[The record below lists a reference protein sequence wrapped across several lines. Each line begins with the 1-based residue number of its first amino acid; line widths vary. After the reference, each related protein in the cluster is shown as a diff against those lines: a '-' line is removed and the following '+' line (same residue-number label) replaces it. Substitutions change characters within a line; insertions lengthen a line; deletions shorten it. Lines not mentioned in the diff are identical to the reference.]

1 MTRHPAQAEPGY
13 RTGLDG
19 PIEAMRQ
26 SDTPPTH
33 EGTDMTDTTTLAE
46 NIVPVAF
53 IEVVREKLAT
63 FAARCAKKGMP
74 TPVLTLGKQEQ
85 RIVCRL
91 SGGTHV
97 HDAACPRA
105 PFQSI
110 TLEGETPRIGPWSL
124 VASIDNVGGQPF
136 FRPVPGQDV
145 PERFRNTDPTACDY
159 CKKNITTRLETFIVH
174 NSDTDE
180 FQQVG
185 RQCIRDFLGW
195 DVNVIVRWFEFI
207 NDLIGEYD
215 EDRDWGV
222 YVRPEYKPE
231 EIVRLASLVA
241 SVDGRYIKSENG
253 EDSTKNKVL
262 DLLNPPRGGTQAY
275 ERWLVEVFNK
285 YNSQPDLAER
295 IYDATLV
302 ALDSLNT
309 SSDWAYNVDVATR
322 AEYIGARQVGV
333 VASAVILG
341 LRAIED
347 DMNARRDEIA
357 ADKPSNEFIGN
368 VGEKV
373 SIPVTILDSRFF
385 DSNYGG
391 SYLITMA
398 DEHGNSIKWF
408 ASKNIPEGMTT
419 AHITGTVK
427 KHEEFKGRK
436 STMLTRCKMEAF

>member
-1 MTRHPAQAEPGY
+1 M
-13 RTGLDG
+13 
-19 PIEAMRQ
+19 
-26 SDTPPTH
+26 
-33 EGTDMTDTTTLAE
+33 TTLAE

-74 TPVLTLGKQEQ
+74 APVLVLGKQEQ
-85 RIVCRL
+85 RLVCKR
-91 SGGTHV
+91 V
-97 HDAACPRA
+97 HEFTGHGPECPTA

-185 RQCIRDFLGW
+185 RQCIKDFLGW

-215 EDRDWGV
+215 EDRDWGG

-231 EIVRLASLVA
+231 EIVRLAAQVTSI
-241 SVDGRYIKSENG
+241 DGRYIKSENG

-262 DLLNPPRGGTQAY
+262 DLLNPPRGGTQSY

-285 YNSQPDLAER
+285 YNSQPDLADR
-295 IYDATLV
+295 IFNATMN
-302 ALDSLNT
+302 ALPTLNT
-309 SSDWAYNVDVATR
+309 NGDWAYNLMTCMNA
-322 AEYIGARQVGV
+322 ANIGSRQIGV
-333 VASAVILG
+333 TASAVVLG

-373 SIPVTILDSRFF
+373 SIPVTIIDMKYI

-391 SYLITMA
+391 SYLITMG
-398 DEHGNSIKWF
+398 DENGNSVKWF
-408 ASKNIPEGMTT
+408 ASSDPFAPRIHNWDNPYSVTDNIGKTVN
-419 AHITGTVK
+419 ITGTVK

-436 STMLTRCKMEAF
+436 STMLTRCKVEAF

>member
-1 MTRHPAQAEPGY
+1 MTA
-13 RTGLDG
+13 
-19 PIEAMRQ
+19 
-26 SDTPPTH
+26 
-33 EGTDMTDTTTLAE
+33 LAN

-74 TPVLTLGKQEQ
+74 TPVLVLGAQENRLVCKQNTGFTGFG
-85 RIVCRL
+85 
-91 SGGTHV
+91 SHT
-97 HDAACPRA
+97 HDASCPTA

-124 VASIDNVGGQPF
+124 VASIDNVGGKPF
-136 FRPVPGQDV
+136 FRPVPGSTV
-145 PERFRNTDPTACDY
+145 PERFRTTDPTACDY

-215 EDRDWGV
+215 EDRDWGG

-231 EIVRLASLVA
+231 EIVRLAAKVV
-241 SVDGRYIKSENG
+241 SVDGRYIKSENM
-253 EDSTKNKVL
+253 EDSTKAKVL
-262 DLLNPPRGGTQAY
+262 EFLNPPRDKYAR
-275 ERWLVEVFNK
+275 ERYNEFVAK
-285 YNSQPDLAER
+285 YSAQPDLAAR
-295 IYDATLV
+295 IFDATMN
-302 ALDSLNT
+302 SLNDVDRL
-309 SSDWAYNVDVATR
+309 SGMSDWMYNVTTCID
-322 AEYIGARQVGV
+322 AENIGSRQVGV

-436 STMLTRCKMEAF
+436 STMLTRCKVEAF